1 MTTGKPQPQRTSR
14 PMTAQPDG
22 GAYGQSIMREL
33 VGAEV
38 LVIDKDAGV
47 RTGMTELLS
56 AADLHVTG
64 VDDPS
69 HAWELLDARF
79 FSVIVV
85 DLDTPAPNAGLET
98 IATVR
103 LAAPTSAIVVLTPRK
118 SYDDAVAAVRAGA
131 IDVILKSPDAVGYLK
146 ERIHEAAARSLEKR
160 QVGAVLRE
168 VRETYD
174 ELLKRFM
181 DAERRALD
189 LEDKVSGRASRQKSD
204 GALRILVVAHKG
216 DLSTQMAKLAP
227 DGYVIEGAQ
236 SGGEALDRVG
246 QQHYHVAMIAD
257 DLDDLPPSMV
267 VRSIKAQSADT
278 MTLMVSRSTA
288 GAVVEMIE
296 GDHKVLLA
304 DKIGSPAQ
312 LVEKLDAFT
321 EAFRVRERERRYLQA
336 FRERHYD
343 LLRRYAALK
352 TRIERVPGS

>member
-1 MTTGKPQPQRTSR
+1 MASGPKPSPQRTSR
-14 PMTAQPDG
+14 PMTAQPEG
-22 GAYGQSIMREL
+22 SIMREL

-38 LVIDKDAGV
+38 LVIDKDDGV
-47 RTGMTELLS
+47 RSGMTELLH

-69 HAWELLDARF
+69 QAWELIDSRF
-79 FSVIVV
+79 FSVVVV
-85 DLDTPAPNAGLET
+85 DLDTPLPNAGLET

-131 IDVILKSPDAVGYLK
+131 IDVILKSPDAVTYLK

-160 QVGAVLRE
+160 QVAAVLRD

-181 DAERRALD
+181 DAERRSLD
-189 LEDKVSGRASRQKSD
+189 LEDKVSGRASRQKSE

-216 DLSTQMAKLAP
+216 DLAAQMAKLAP
-227 DGYVIEGAQ
+227 EGYIIEGAQ
-236 SGGEALDRVG
+236 SGGEALDRAG
-246 QQHYHVAMIAD
+246 QQHYHVAMVAD

-278 MTLMVSRSTA
+278 MTLAVSRSPS

-304 DKIGSPAQ
+304 EKIGGPAD
-312 LVEKLDAFT
+312 LVAKLDAFT

-343 LLRRYAALK
+343 LLRKYAALK
-352 TRIERVPGS
+352 SRIERVPGS